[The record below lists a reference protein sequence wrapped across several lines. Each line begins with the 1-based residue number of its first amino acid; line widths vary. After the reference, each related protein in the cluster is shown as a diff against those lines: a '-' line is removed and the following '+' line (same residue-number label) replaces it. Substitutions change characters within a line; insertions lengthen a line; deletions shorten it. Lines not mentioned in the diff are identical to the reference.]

1 MTREKMNVER
11 ALELIEAF
19 GAEPSGWPDAE
30 RDAAS
35 ALIDSE
41 PETFTTALSEARA
54 LDQFLLSETV
64 QEPGA
69 DLAASILASAP
80 SAAAAPERKSVLDAL
95 SSIVF
100 PRGVRWPAGAALASL
115 AMGLVGGYAYA
126 SGGVGY
132 DQADAVY
139 YAAFGVDSDESW
151 LSLE

>member
-1 MTREKMNVER
+1 MTREKMTVER
-11 ALELIEAF
+11 IFELIEAF
-19 GAEPSGWPDAE
+19 GAEPGGWPDAE

-35 ALIDSE
+35 ALIEAE
-41 PETFTTALSEARA
+41 PETFATALSEARA

-64 QEPGA
+64 REPGA

-80 SAAAAPERKSVLDAL
+80 VAAPEHRSVLDAL

-115 AMGLVGGYAYA
+115 AMGLIGGYAYA